1 MAGCSAGACLEAMRP
16 LNSAMMGLAVVVG
29 AFIAGGGRGL
39 EPLDLVLAALTG
51 FFYTAVSM
59 LDNDI
64 VDLEVDRVNAPW
76 RPLPSGRLSVGCARL
91 CIAILTLAGLASS
104 LAIGPLAAL
113 LALLALGLAL
123 AYNHWGK
130 RTGLPG
136 NAMVAFI
143 VAFPIL
149 FGSIVSLGGLNPAG
163 LVYAGIVF
171 LAALGREVAKGI
183 VDVEGDRRA
192 GVRTVAVVRGP
203 RAAARL
209 AVGFYTAAVALSLVV
224 PYATGASPL
233 LYYAAVAPVDLV
245 FIVESW
251 RLLREPTR
259 ENALRHKKAVLLAM
273 LAGLLAFFISAY
285 TSAGP
290 V

>member
-1 MAGCSAGACLEAMRP
+1 MKGCDCRACFEAMRP

-39 EPLDLVLAALTG
+39 DPLDLFFAALTG

-64 VDLEVDRVNAPW
+64 VDVDIDRVNAPW
-76 RPLPSGRLSVGCARL
+76 RPLPSGRLSIACARL
-91 CIAILTLAGLASS
+91 CILALALAGLASS
-104 LAIGPLAAL
+104 LMVSPLAAL
-113 LALLALGLAL
+113 LAVLALGLAVL
-123 AYNHWGK
+123 YNHWGK
-130 RTGLPG
+130 KTGIPG

-143 VAFPIL
+143 VSFPIL
-149 FGSIVSLGGLNPAG
+149 FGSIVALGSLEPAG
-163 LVYAGIVF
+163 VVYASIVF
-171 LAALGREVAKGI
+171 LAAFGREVAKGI

-192 GVRTVAVVRGP
+192 GVRTVAAVHGA

-209 AVGFYTAAVALSLVV
+209 AAGLYLAAVVLSLLV
-224 PYATGASPL
+224 PRVTGGDAL

-245 FIVESW
+245 FMVESL

-259 ENALRHKKAVLLAM
+259 SNALRHKKAVLLAM

-290 V
+290 A